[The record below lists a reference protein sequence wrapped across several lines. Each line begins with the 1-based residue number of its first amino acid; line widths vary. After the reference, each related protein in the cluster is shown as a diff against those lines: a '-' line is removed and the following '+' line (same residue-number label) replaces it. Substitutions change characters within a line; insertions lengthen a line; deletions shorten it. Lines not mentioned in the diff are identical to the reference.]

1 MKRFAGPKM
10 YCLQLNKK
18 QICLAAALSHPWAAL
33 IFSFVWMGSEE
44 TLAAVDCPL
53 FIENSRQ
60 SDF

>member
-1 MKRFAGPKM
+1 M

-18 QICLAAALSHPWAAL
+18 QICLAAALSHPWAGL

-44 TLAAVDCPL
+44 ALAAVDCPL